1 MSTPTPSNLLSGTP
15 ARTPEQA
22 ITGAGRCALVV
33 GGGRGLGRA
42 IALQLAAADYRIALA
57 ARTQGE
63 IEQVA
68 GEIASRHGHALAL
81 PADVTQPEAVS
92 RLAERVLAEYGRID
106 VLVNCAGEALI
117 RPTQENT
124 PADFQRIID
133 SNLTSVFLTCRAIMP
148 QMMRQREGH
157 IVNIA
162 SKVGR
167 DGAANVAAYTAA
179 KAGVIG
185 FSKALGL
192 ELKPYNVKVSVI
204 CPSPMDTKMR
214 WDATPDFDPAK
225 TIRPESIAQLVRLLV
240 ANPDMTVDELFP
252 ISIRL

>member
-1 MSTPTPSNLLSGTP
+1 MSTPTPSRLLSGN
-15 ARTPEQA
+15 
-22 ITGAGRCALVV
+22 ITGAGRSALVV

-42 IALQLAAADYRIALA
+42 IALQLAATGYRIALA
-57 ARTQGE
+57 ARTQSE

-68 GEIASRHGHALAL
+68 EEIAVRGGHALAL
-81 PADVTQPEAVS
+81 SADATQPDAVS

-117 RPTQENT
+117 RPTLENT
-124 PADFQRIID
+124 PADFQRIIA

-167 DGAANVAAYTAA
+167 DGAVNVAAYTAA

-214 WDATPDFDPAK
+214 WDATPDFDLAK
-225 TIRPESIAQLVRLLV
+225 TIRPESVAQLVQLLV
-240 ANPDMTVDELFP
+240 TNPDMTIDELFP
-252 ISIRL
+252 SSIRL